1 MDAEKTVTSTI
12 DKIQKVLKTSIAGF
26 TLENLC
32 LAIIVFVISFI
43 LIKALMK
50 LISKLLEKSHIE
62 KTLHSFIKSC
72 LKIVLYSLAIIISAD
87 SLGIPITSLVAV
99 FSVAGLAVSLAVQGT
114 LANLASGITILIS
127 KPFKVNDF
135 IEIADVSGFVNEI
148 GLIYTKL
155 LTIDNKVIFLPNSE
169 ISSTKIINYTSQT
182 ARRVDM
188 TITASYDCPVDSVEF
203 ALKEAISAV
212 PEFLKNPEPF
222 VNVWNYGESSI
233 EYIIRVWVKTG
244 DYWDAYFAL
253 LENIKRS
260 FDKNGVEMT
269 YNHLNVHFDKQ

>member
-1 MDAEKTVTSTI
+1 MEKLQ
-12 DKIQKVLKTSIAGF
+12 KIFQASIAGF

-32 LAIIVFVISFI
+32 LAIIIFIISFI
-43 LIKALMK
+43 LIKTLMK
-50 LISKLLEKSHIE
+50 FVGKMLEKSHIE

-72 LKIVLYSLAIIISAD
+72 LKILLYALAIIISAD

-114 LANLASGITILIS
+114 LSNLASGITILIS

-169 ISSTKIINYTSQT
+169 ISTTKITNYTAQ
-182 ARRVDM
+182 ALRRIDT
-188 TITASYDCPVDSVEF
+188 TISASYDCGIDDVKS
-203 ALKEAISAV
+203 AIQEAIAEI

-222 VNVWNYGESSI
+222 VNVWSYGESSI
-233 EYIIRVWVKTG
+233 EYVIRAWVKTG
-244 DYWDAYFAL
+244 DYWPAYFKL
-253 LENIKRS
+253 LENIKHS
-260 FDKNGVEMT
+260 FDRNGIEMT
-269 YNHLNVHFDKQ
+269 YNHLNIHFDKQSDK